1 MSPPSSTPRKRGAPP
16 GNCNAVKHGFYSRKF
31 KNSDLVRNDQVKK
44 IDLEDEIT
52 LIHLNIRHLLELG
65 LNAKDLNEGI
75 MILRVVSLGASA
87 LARLVRTQ
95 HLISPIEDEFSLA
108 LKEALTQAQFELGI
122 TKDQLS

>member
-52 LIHLNIRHLLELG
+52 LIRLNIRHLLELG

-75 MILRVVSLGASA
+75 QILRVVSLGASTLA
-87 LARLVRTQ
+87 LFIRTQ
-95 HLISPIEDEFSLA
+95 HIVHPPDDEVSLTF
-108 LKEALTQAQFELGI
+108 KEALLRVQREL
-122 TKDQLS
+122 DLRNPSEP